1 MPNEI
6 NIVTNSRI
14 IQEIKKY
21 KHFKISLGYTNTIE
35 MNNNRILNDK
45 DKFAFFYNKRYKTTI
60 YGQGIIGNKISVYTD
75 HYIKD
80 DQLAIYFD
88 KEEFVFDFDWD
99 MYQEKGIEWY
109 LGYLLKDI
117 ESKLEQERLKKER
130 EKEVAETPETPV
142 GNPFKLVPGHPQY
155 NPGNVTF
162 DDIKAYK
169 EAKRTGLIK

>member
-1 MPNEI
+1 MEY
-6 NIVTNSRI
+6 NIVTNFKI
-14 IQEIKKY
+14 IQELKKY
-21 KHFKISLGYTNTIE
+21 PNYKVSLGYSSTVAQPDNTRTFRE
-35 MNNNRILNDK
+35 T

-60 YGQGIIGNKISVYTD
+60 YGQGYIGDISFYTD

-88 KEEFVFDFDWD
+88 KEEFIFDFDWD
-99 MYQEKGIEWY
+99 MYKEKGIEWY

-117 ESKLEQERLKKER
+117 EYKLEQEKLKKDK
-130 EKEVAETPETPV
+130 EKEIAENPQMTV
-142 GNPFKLVPGHPQY
+142 GNPYKLVVGHPQY

-162 DDIKAYK
+162 DDLKAYK